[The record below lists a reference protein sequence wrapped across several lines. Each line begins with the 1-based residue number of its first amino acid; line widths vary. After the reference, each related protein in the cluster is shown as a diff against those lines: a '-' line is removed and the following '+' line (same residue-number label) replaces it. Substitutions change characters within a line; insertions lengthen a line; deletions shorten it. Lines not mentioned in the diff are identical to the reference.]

1 MRRCWRAGASQASFL
16 GPEISR
22 TPTPTTNGFRS
33 IPSAADRRCSAA
45 FCKIFLEPK
54 SVRAVQ
60 VRMPAASVENPPM
73 NQAEHRAAFFRQ
85 SGWLMVANVAGGVFM
100 WAVHFLNKFVHTG
113 EYGSFGALLAVAMLL
128 PTLPLQ
134 MIVAQ
139 QTAKLLATGA
149 E

>member
-1 MRRCWRAGASQASFL
+1 
-16 GPEISR
+16 
-22 TPTPTTNGFRS
+22 
-33 IPSAADRRCSAA
+33 
-45 FCKIFLEPK
+45 
-54 SVRAVQ
+54 
-60 VRMPAASVENPPM
+60 MPAASVENPPM

-149 E
+149 EGELSGIVRCVWLATTGAWLVGSAVVLLFQQSILEHWHMSNPLGLWFTLFIVLCSVWMPVFW